1 MSGLILGGD
10 VYFNRL
16 DDDSVPTGRIYL
28 GNVTKLSVT
37 ESADEKIRES
47 RGRDTYGNALDT
59 LALKKPTKFAIEGDD
74 FNKST
79 LEIALMGTLQSA
91 NQISGS
97 FTDEVVVARHDAWV
111 KLSKANLVGEDN
123 PTTAPEV
130 TNSAGSTTY
139 DESTDGIDGDY
150 VIDYRLGMIKVL
162 STGDITDAQSLK
174 VDASYGALTRSRIR
188 GGINTRIKGE
198 LFLDGKN
205 QITGEAVELTAY
217 RAAFVPS
224 ATLDLINSGGDFV
237 KWASGG
243 TFELPADKTEAYVYD
258 TVDID

>member
-16 DDDSVPTGRIYL
+16 DDDGVPTGRVYL
-28 GNVTKLSVT
+28 GNISKLSVT

-59 LALKKPTKFAIEGDD
+59 FALKKPTKFAIEGDD
-74 FNKST
+74 LNKAT
-79 LEIALMGTLQSA
+79 LEIAFMGTRSSA
-91 NQISGS
+91 NQAPGS
-97 FTDEVVVARHDAWV
+97 FVDQAVVARHDAWV
-111 KLSKANLVGEDN
+111 ALPNANILGADS
-123 PTTAPEV
+123 PTLAPVV
-130 TNSAGSTTY
+130 TNEAGSTTY
-139 DESTDGIDGDY
+139 VEDEDY

-162 STGDITDAQSLK
+162 STGDIADKAALK
-174 VDASYGALTRSRIR
+174 VDASYGAVTRTRIR
-188 GGINTRIKGE
+188 GGVNARIKGE
-198 LFLDGKN
+198 LFCDGKN
-205 QITGEAVELTAY
+205 QITGEAAELLAY

-224 ATLDLINSGGDFV
+224 ATLDLINTSGDFV

-243 TFELPADKTEAYVYD
+243 TFELPADKTEPYVYD